1 VLDAAIKASDTA
13 PEPTETPE
21 NAAAPVAET
30 VEVTEAPAA
39 ETAPVDAAVE
49 TEATTV
55 ESVATAAVETEALSV
70 DVTADATPAE
80 EFTVA
85 TDDVAPVEAGPTF
98 EELGLAE
105 KITAA
110 LAEQGI
116 LTPFPIQ
123 AATIPDALAGHDI
136 LGRGQTGSGKTLAF
150 GLPALSRLAAGGRTK
165 AKRPRAI
172 ILTPTRELAIQVAE
186 SLQTFGD
193 AVGIDMKVVC
203 GGTAFNRQIDALRG
217 GVDMLVAT
225 PGRLRDLIRRGECSL
240 DSVEIAILDEAD
252 QMADMGFLPEVQEL
266 FDMLPVG
273 GQRMLFS
280 ATLEKEIDVLVRKYL
295 KDPVT
300 HSVDPSA
307 GSVTTMTHHLL
318 LIGPRDK
325 ATMTAAVAA
334 RPGLTMVFVRT
345 QLAVDRIADE
355 LREAGVKA
363 EGLHGG
369 MSQVDRSKVLDRF
382 KNGRLDALVCTDVAA
397 RGIHVDGVDMVLH
410 VDPPKTHKDYLH
422 RAGRTARAGQSG
434 HVATLV
440 LPHQNRSMFSLIE
453 RAGVE
458 AQRHYVNDNFD
469 PELTKLMGARNFTDL
484 RAVAA
489 DHQASQN
496 DAEAARLEQQIQRL
510 REDAEGLR
518 AEAARLREQ
527 AEREIIEGPSKRRDD
542 RGPRRE
548 RDDRAGGERRGG
560 YGDRGGR
567 TGGYRGNREGGGSG
581 GYRGNREGGDRGG
594 YRGNRE
600 GGGYQGN
607 REGGDRGG
615 YRGNREGG
623 YQGNREGGG
632 YAGSGERRSYGD
644 RDNRGGGF
652 SGGGERRSYG
662 DRDNRGGGYRG
673 GSEGGRSGGSS
684 GGGER
689 RSYGDRDN
697 RGGGGFRSDDRGTRG
712 GFRGDSQSSR
722 EGGFRG
728 DRERR
733 DRW

>member
-1 VLDAAIKASDTA
+1 MSGSDTA
-13 PEPTETPE
+13 LETPE
-21 NAAAPVAET
+21 TPETTDVQAVETAAA
-30 VEVTEAPAA
+30 TEAPATVEAALEAAA
-39 ETAPVDAAVE
+39 ETLESVETAAAVE
-49 TEATTV
+49 A
-55 ESVATAAVETEALSV
+55 APAVETTEAL
-70 DVTADATPAE
+70 AAEATPDAA
-80 EFTVA
+80 FS
-85 TDDVAPVEAGPTF
+85 VEADEVPAYTGPSF
-98 EELGLAE
+98 EELGLPE

-116 LTPFPIQ
+116 ITPFPIQ
-123 AATIPDALAGHDI
+123 AATIPDALAGRDI

-150 GLPALSRLAAGGRTK
+150 GLPTLARLAAGGRTK

-203 GGTAFNRQIDALRG
+203 GGTAFNRQIDALRS

-240 DSVEIAILDEAD
+240 DSVELAILDEAD
-252 QMADMGFLPEVQEL
+252 QMADMGFLPEVEEL

-295 KDPVT
+295 QDPVT

-345 QLAVDRIADE
+345 QLAVDRIAEE
-355 LREAGVKA
+355 LREQGVKA

-369 MSQVDRSKVLDRF
+369 MSQVDRSKVLERF

-458 AQRHYVNDNFD
+458 AQRHHVGDNFD
-469 PELTKLMGARNFTDL
+469 TELAALMGARNFTDL

-510 REDAEGLR
+510 KEDAEGLR
-518 AEAARLREQ
+518 AQAARLREQ
-527 AEREIIEGPSKRRDD
+527 AEREILDPPKRRERDD

-548 RDDRAGGERRGG
+548 RDDRGGGERRSGG
-560 YGDRGGR
+560 YGGSRGGSG
-567 TGGYRGNREGGGSG
+567 GGYRGNREGGSGG
-581 GYRGNREGGDRGG
+581 GYRGNREGGSG
-594 YRGNRE
+594 
-600 GGGYQGN
+600 
-607 REGGDRGG
+607 
-615 YRGNREGG
+615 GG

-632 YAGSGERRSYGD
+632 Y
-644 RDNRGGGF
+644 RGGENRSGGYQGSRDGGGYGGSRGG
-652 SGGGERRSYG
+652 SGGGYQG
-662 DRDNRGGGYRG
+662 NREGGYRGNREGGSGGGYQGNREGGGYRG
-673 GSEGGRSGGSS
+673 GENRSGGYS

-697 RGGGGFRSDDRGTRG
+697 RGGGGFRSDDRGTRS
-712 GFRGDSQSSR
+712 GFRGDDRGSR
-722 EGGFRG
+722 EGGGFRG

>member
-1 VLDAAIKASDTA
+1 MTLDQIVPDAAVTESDTA
-13 PEPTETPE
+13 LESPETPE
-21 NAAAPVAET
+21 TTPADAVVSES
-30 VEVTEAPAA
+30 APAA
-39 ETAPVDAAVE
+39 ETAP
-49 TEATTV
+49 
-55 ESVATAAVETEALSV
+55 
-70 DVTADATPAE
+70 ADAAE
-80 EFTVA
+80 EFTVEV
-85 TDDVAPVEAGPTF
+85 DDVVEPQGPAF
-98 EELGLAE
+98 DELGLPE

-116 LTPFPIQ
+116 VTPFPIQ
-123 AATIPDALAGHDI
+123 AATIPDAIAGRDI

-150 GLPALSRLAAGGRTK
+150 GLPTLARLAAGGRTK

-193 AVGIDMKVVC
+193 AVGIEMKVVC
-203 GGTAFNRQIDALRG
+203 GGTAFSRQIDALRA

-240 DSVEIAILDEAD
+240 EDVELAILDEAD
-252 QMADMGFLPEVQEL
+252 QMADMGFLPEVEEL
-266 FDMLPVG
+266 FDQLPAG

-280 ATLEKEIDVLVRKYL
+280 ATLEEEIDVLVRKYL
-295 KDPVT
+295 SEPVV
-300 HSVDPSA
+300 HSVDPPA

-345 QLAVDRIADE
+345 QLAVDRIAEE
-355 LREAGVKA
+355 LREAGVNA

-369 MSQVDRSKVLDRF
+369 MTQADRSKVLERF

-453 RAGVE
+453 RAGVD
-458 AQRHYVNDNFD
+458 AKRHYVNDNFD
-469 PELTKLMGARNFTDL
+469 AELTELMGARNFTDL
-484 RAVAA
+484 RAVSSE
-489 DHQASQN
+489 HQATRN
-496 DAEAARLEQQIQRL
+496 DDEVKRLERQIERL
-510 REDAEGLR
+510 KEDAEGLR

-527 AEREIIEGPSKRRDD
+527 AEREILEGPSKRRDD
-542 RGPRRE
+542 RGPRR
-548 RDDRAGGERRGG
+548 DREG
-560 YGDRGGR
+560 
-567 TGGYRGNREGGGSG
+567 GGYRGNREGGGRG

-594 YRGNRE
+594 YRGNRD
-600 GGGYQGN
+600 GG
-607 REGGDRGG
+607 R
-615 YRGNREGG
+615 GG

-632 YAGSGERRSYGD
+632 YGDRDNRGGYGDRNRGGYGD
-644 RDNRGGGF
+644 RDNRGFRGDREGGRGGY
-652 SGGGERRSYG
+652 GGGERGGYGERRGSYG

-673 GSEGGRSGGSS
+673 NREGGGF
-684 GGGER
+684 GER
-689 RSYGDRDN
+689 GRGGDDRRGGYGDRD
-697 RGGGGFRSDDRGTRG
+697 RGERRGY
-712 GFRGDSQSSR
+712 
-722 EGGFRG
+722 G

>member
-1 VLDAAIKASDTA
+1 MTLDQIVPNAAISESGTA
-13 PEPTETPE
+13 LETIETPE
-21 NAAAPVAET
+21 TSLPEAVVSETAPAAEATPD
-30 VEVTEAPAA
+30 EAPAA
-39 ETAPVDAAVE
+39 TAEAVV
-49 TEATTV
+49 EA
-55 ESVATAAVETEALSV
+55 
-70 DVTADATPAE
+70 PAE
-80 EFTVA
+80 EFTVEV
-85 TDDVAPVEAGPTF
+85 DEIDPEPAGPGF
-98 EELGLAE
+98 DELGLPE

-116 LTPFPIQ
+116 ITPFPIQ
-123 AATIPDALAGHDI
+123 AATIPDAMAGRDI

-150 GLPALSRLAAGGRTK
+150 GLPTLARLAAGGRTR

-193 AVGIDMKVVC
+193 AVGIEMKVVC
-203 GGTAFNRQIDALRG
+203 GGTAFSRQIDALRA

-240 DSVEIAILDEAD
+240 EDIELAILDEAD
-252 QMADMGFLPEVQEL
+252 QMADMGFLPEVEEL
-266 FDMLPVG
+266 FDQLPKG

-280 ATLEKEIDVLVRKYL
+280 ATLEEEIDVLVRKYL
-295 KDPVT
+295 SDPVT

-355 LREAGVKA
+355 LREQGVNA

-369 MSQVDRSKVLDRF
+369 MTQADRSKVLDRF

-440 LPHQNRSMFSLIE
+440 LPHQNRTMFSLIE
-453 RAGVE
+453 RAGVD
-458 AQRHYVNDNFD
+458 AKRHYVNDNFD
-469 PELTKLMGARNFTDL
+469 AELTELMGARNFTDL
-484 RAVAA
+484 RAVSSE
-489 DHQASQN
+489 HQATRH
-496 DAEAARLEQQIQRL
+496 DDEVKRLERQIERL
-510 REDAEGLR
+510 KEDAEGLR
-518 AEAARLREQ
+518 AEATRLREQ

-542 RGPRRE
+542 RGPRR
-548 RDDRAGGERRGG
+548 DREGG
-560 YGDRGGR
+560 GDR
-567 TGGYRGNREGGGSG
+567 GGYRGNREGGNRG

-600 GGGYQGN
+600 GGGQGGYRGN

-615 YRGNREGG
+615 YQGNREGGSSYGNRSGGYQGNRDGGGYRGNREGGSQGG
-623 YQGNREGGG
+623 YQGNREGG
-632 YAGSGERRSYGD
+632 SSYG
-644 RDNRGGGF
+644 
-652 SGGGERRSYG
+652 
-662 DRDNRGGGYRG
+662 NRGGGYQ
-673 GSEGGRSGGSS
+673 GSRD
-684 GGGER
+684 GGGQGG
-689 RSYGDRDN
+689 Y
-697 RGGGGFRSDDRGTRG
+697 RGN
-712 GFRGDSQSSR
+712 R
-722 EGGFRG
+722 EGGFRGGDDRGRGGYGDRDRGERRGYG

>member
-1 VLDAAIKASDTA
+1 MSESDMA
-13 PEPTETPE
+13 LETPE
-21 NAAAPVAET
+21 TPVTTDAQAVAA
-30 VEVTEAPAA
+30 EAPAA
-39 ETAPVDAAVE
+39 VDSTVEDTVE
-49 TEATTV
+49 TTAAPAAESTEAVAAEAEIPADFTV
-55 ESVATAAVETEALSV
+55 E
-70 DVTADATPAE
+70 ADEVPAY
-80 EFTVA
+80 T
-85 TDDVAPVEAGPTF
+85 GPSF
-98 EELGLAE
+98 DELGLPE

-116 LTPFPIQ
+116 ITPFPIQ
-123 AATIPDALAGHDI
+123 AATIPDAIAGRDI

-150 GLPALSRLAAGGRTK
+150 GLPTLARLAAGGRTK

-203 GGTAFNRQIDALRG
+203 GGTAFNRQIDALRA

-240 DSVEIAILDEAD
+240 EDVELAILDEAD
-252 QMADMGFLPEVQEL
+252 QMADMGFLPEVEEL
-266 FDMLPVG
+266 FDQLPTG

-280 ATLEKEIDVLVRKYL
+280 ATLEEEIDVLVRKYL
-295 KDPVT
+295 SEPVV
-300 HSVDPSA
+300 HSVDPPA
-307 GSVTTMTHHLL
+307 GSVTTMTHHLM

-325 ATMTAAVAA
+325 ATMTAAVAS

-345 QLAVDRIADE
+345 QLAVDRIAEE
-355 LREAGVKA
+355 LREAGVNA

-369 MSQVDRSKVLDRF
+369 MSQQDRSKVLDRF

-469 PELTKLMGARNFTDL
+469 AELTKLMGARNFTDL
-484 RAVAA
+484 RAVSAE
-489 DHQASQN
+489 HQAARS
-496 DAEAARLEQQIQRL
+496 DEEIKRLERQIERL
-510 REDAEGLR
+510 KEDAEGLR
-518 AEAARLREQ
+518 TEAARLREQ
-527 AEREIIEGPSKRRDD
+527 AEREIVEGPSKRRDD

-548 RDDRAGGERRGG
+548 RDDRGGGERRGG
-560 YGDRGGR
+560 
-567 TGGYRGNREGGGSG
+567 GYRGQGGDRG

-600 GGGYQGN
+600 GGDRGGYRGN

-623 YQGNREGGG
+623 YQGNREGGYQGNRDGGRGG
-632 YAGSGERRSYGD
+632 YGDRDNRGGGYGGGERRSYGDRDNRGGGFRSDSRSGGFSGERRSYGD

-652 SGGGERRSYG
+652 
-662 DRDNRGGGYRG
+662 RG
-673 GSEGGRSGGSS
+673 
-684 GGGER
+684 
-689 RSYGDRDN
+689 
-697 RGGGGFRSDDRGTRG
+697 DDRGNRG
-712 GFRGDSQSSR
+712 GFRGDDR
-722 EGGFRG
+722 GERGGFRG

>member
-1 VLDAAIKASDTA
+1 MTLDKTVPDAAISESDTA
-13 PEPTETPE
+13 LETLETPE
-21 NAAAPVAET
+21 TAPETSGAEAA
-30 VEVTEAPAA
+30 VTEAPAA
-39 ETAPVDAAVE
+39 VEATADDTAAAPAEATEAVAAEATPVEEFSVE
-49 TEATTV
+49 TDEV
-55 ESVATAAVETEALSV
+55 
-70 DVTADATPAE
+70 PAY
-80 EFTVA
+80 T
-85 TDDVAPVEAGPTF
+85 GPSF
-98 EELGLAE
+98 DELGLPE

-116 LTPFPIQ
+116 VTPFPIQ
-123 AATIPDALAGHDI
+123 AATIPDAIAGRDI

-150 GLPALSRLAAGGRTK
+150 GLPTLARLAAGGRTR

-172 ILTPTRELAIQVAE
+172 IMTPTRELAIQVAE

-203 GGTAFNRQIDALRG
+203 GGTAFNRQIDALRA

-240 DSVEIAILDEAD
+240 EDVELAILDEAD
-252 QMADMGFLPEVQEL
+252 QMADMGFLPEVEEL
-266 FDMLPVG
+266 FDQLPTG

-280 ATLEKEIDVLVRKYL
+280 ATLEEEIDVLVRKYL
-295 KDPVT
+295 SEPVV
-300 HSVDPSA
+300 HSVDPPA
-307 GSVTTMTHHLL
+307 GSVTTMTHHLM

-325 ATMTAAVAA
+325 ATMTAAVAS

-345 QLAVDRIADE
+345 QLAVDRIAEE
-355 LREAGVKA
+355 LREAGVNA

-369 MSQVDRSKVLDRF
+369 MSQQDRSKVLDRF

-469 PELTKLMGARNFTDL
+469 AELTKLMGARNFTDL
-484 RAVAA
+484 RAVSAE
-489 DHQASQN
+489 HQATRS
-496 DAEAARLEQQIQRL
+496 DEEIKRLERQIERL
-510 REDAEGLR
+510 KEDAEGLR
-518 AEAARLREQ
+518 TEAARLREQ
-527 AEREIIEGPSKRRDD
+527 AEREIVEGPSKRRDD
-542 RGPRRE
+542 RGPRRD
-548 RDDRAGGERRGG
+548 RDDRSGGERRGG
-560 YGDRGGR
+560 
-567 TGGYRGNREGGGSG
+567 GYRGQGGDRG

-600 GGGYQGN
+600 GGDRGGYRGN

-623 YQGNREGGG
+623 YQGGREGGYQGNREGGYRGNREGGG
-632 YAGSGERRSYGD
+632 YQ
-644 RDNRGGGF
+644 
-652 SGGGERRSYG
+652 GGGERRSYG
-662 DRDNRGGGYRG
+662 DRDNRGGGFRG
-673 GSEGGRSGGSS
+673 GDNRSGGF
-684 GGGER
+684 GGER

-697 RGGGGFRSDDRGTRG
+697 RGGGGFRSDDRGNRG
-712 GFRGDSQSSR
+712 GFRGDDR
-722 EGGFRG
+722 GERGGFRG

>member
-1 VLDAAIKASDTA
+1 MTLDQTVPDAAISESDIA
-13 PEPTETPE
+13 PETTETLESSPSE
-21 NAAAPVAET
+21 AA
-30 VEVTEAPAA
+30 VTEAPAA
-39 ETAPVDAAVE
+39 DAA
-49 TEATTV
+49 
-55 ESVATAAVETEALSV
+55 L
-70 DVTADATPAE
+70 AE
-80 EFTVA
+80 EFTVE
-85 TDDVAPVEAGPTF
+85 TDEVQAPEGPTF
-98 EELGLAE
+98 EELGLPE

-116 LTPFPIQ
+116 ITPFPIQ
-123 AATIPDALAGHDI
+123 AATIPDAISGRDI

-150 GLPALSRLAAGGRTK
+150 GLPTLSRLAAGGRTK

-193 AVGIDMKVVC
+193 AVGIEMKVVC
-203 GGTAFNRQIDALRG
+203 GGTAFSRQIDALRA

-240 DSVEIAILDEAD
+240 EDVELAILDEAD
-252 QMADMGFLPEVQEL
+252 QMADMGFLPEVEEL
-266 FDMLPVG
+266 FDQLPTG

-280 ATLEKEIDVLVRKYL
+280 ATLEEEIDVLVRKYL
-295 KDPVT
+295 SDPVV
-300 HSVDPSA
+300 HSVDPPA
-307 GSVTTMTHHLL
+307 GSVTTMSHHLL

-345 QLAVDRIADE
+345 QLAVDRIAEE
-355 LREAGVKA
+355 LREAGVNA

-369 MSQVDRSKVLDRF
+369 MTQADRSKVLERF

-453 RAGVE
+453 RAGVD
-458 AQRHYVNDNFD
+458 ATRHYVNDNFD
-469 PELTKLMGARNFTDL
+469 AELTALMGARNFTDL
-484 RAVAA
+484 RAVSSE
-489 DHQASQN
+489 HQATRN
-496 DAEAARLEQQIQRL
+496 DDEVKRLERQIERL
-510 REDAEGLR
+510 KEDAEGLR

-527 AEREIIEGPSKRRDD
+527 AEREILEGPSKRRDD
-542 RGPRRE
+542 RGPRR
-548 RDDRAGGERRGG
+548 DRE
-560 YGDRGGR
+560 
-567 TGGYRGNREGGGSG
+567 
-581 GYRGNREGGDRGG
+581 DRGG

-600 GGGYQGN
+600 GGG
-607 REGGDRGG
+607 RGG

-623 YQGNREGGG
+623 GRGGYRGDREGGRGG
-632 YAGSGERRSYGD
+632 YGERREGGRGGYGD
-644 RDNRGGGF
+644 RDNRGG
-652 SGGGERRSYG
+652 YG
-662 DRDNRGGGYRG
+662 DRNRGGYGDREGGRGGYQGNRDGGGYGNRGGGYQ
-673 GSEGGRSGGSS
+673 GGRDNGG
-684 GGGER
+684 
-689 RSYGDRDN
+689 Y
-697 RGGGGFRSDDRGTRG
+697 RGN
-712 GFRGDSQSSR
+712 R

-728 DRERR
+728 GDDRGRGGYGDRDRGERRGYGDRDRR

>member
-1 VLDAAIKASDTA
+1 MNESDMALETL
-13 PEPTETPE
+13 ETPE
-21 NAAAPVAET
+21 TTDAQAVEAAA
-30 VEVTEAPAA
+30 VTEAPAVVAAAAETVEAVELETAAVVEAAA
-39 ETAPVDAAVE
+39 ETAPAA
-49 TEATTV
+49 
-55 ESVATAAVETEALSV
+55 
-70 DVTADATPAE
+70 
-80 EFTVA
+80 EFTV
-85 TDDVAPVEAGPTF
+85 EADEVPAYTGPSF
-98 EELGLAE
+98 EELGLPE

-116 LTPFPIQ
+116 ITPFPIQ
-123 AATIPDALAGHDI
+123 AATIPDALAGRDI

-150 GLPALSRLAAGGRTK
+150 GLPTLARLAAGGRTK

-203 GGTAFNRQIDALRG
+203 GGTAFNRQIDALRS

-240 DSVEIAILDEAD
+240 DSVELAILDEAD
-252 QMADMGFLPEVQEL
+252 QMADMGFLPEVEEL

-295 KDPVT
+295 QDPVT

-345 QLAVDRIADE
+345 QLAVDRIAEE
-355 LREAGVKA
+355 LREQGVKA

-369 MSQVDRSKVLDRF
+369 MSQVDRSKVLERF

-458 AQRHYVNDNFD
+458 AQRHHVGDNFD
-469 PELTKLMGARNFTDL
+469 TELAALMGARNFTDL

-510 REDAEGLR
+510 KEDAEGLR
-518 AEAARLREQ
+518 AQAARLREQ
-527 AEREIIEGPSKRRDD
+527 AEREILDPPKRRERDD
-542 RGPRRE
+542 RGPRRD
-548 RDDRAGGERRGG
+548 RDDRGGGERRSGG
-560 YGDRGGR
+560 YQGNRGGGSG
-567 TGGYRGNREGGGSG
+567 GGYRGNREGGSGG
-581 GYRGNREGGDRGG
+581 GYRGNREGGSGGGYQGNRDGGGYRGNREGGSGGGYQGNREGGGYQGNRDGGG

-600 GGGYQGN
+600 GGGY
-607 REGGDRGG
+607 
-615 YRGNREGG
+615 
-623 YQGNREGGG
+623 
-632 YAGSGERRSYGD
+632 
-644 RDNRGGGF
+644 

-662 DRDNRGGGYRG
+662 DRDNRGGGFRG
-673 GSEGGRSGGSS
+673 GDNRSGGYS

-697 RGGGGFRSDDRGTRG
+697 RGGGGFRSDDRGTRS
-712 GFRGDSQSSR
+712 GFRGDDRGSR
-722 EGGFRG
+722 EGGGFRG

>member
-1 VLDAAIKASDTA
+1 MTLDKTVPDAAVSASDAALETTEA
-13 PEPTETPE
+13 PEIAE
-21 NAAAPVAET
+21 APVAEA
-30 VEVTEAPAA
+30 VEVNEAPAAA
-39 ETAPVDAAVE
+39 ETAPVEAVVEAA
-49 TEATTV
+49 EAVTAEAAPA
-55 ESVATAAVETEALSV
+55 ESVIETVADEA
-70 DVTADATPAE
+70 PAE
-80 EFTVA
+80 EFSVETA
-85 TDDVAPVEAGPTF
+85 DVPAYTGPSF
-98 EELGLAE
+98 EELGLPE

-116 LTPFPIQ
+116 ITPFPIQ
-123 AATIPDALAGHDI
+123 AATIPDALAGRDI

-150 GLPALSRLAAGGRTK
+150 GLPTLARLAAGGRTK

-172 ILTPTRELAIQVAE
+172 IMTPTRELAIQVAE

-203 GGTAFNRQIDALRG
+203 GGTAFNRQIDALRS

-240 DSVEIAILDEAD
+240 DSVELAILDEAD
-252 QMADMGFLPEVQEL
+252 QMADMGFLPEVEEL

-295 KDPVT
+295 SDPVT

-307 GSVTTMTHHLL
+307 GSVTTMSHHLL

-469 PELTKLMGARNFTDL
+469 PELTALMGARNFTDL

-510 REDAEGLR
+510 KEDAEGLR
-518 AEAARLREQ
+518 AQATRLREQ
-527 AEREIIEGPSKRRDD
+527 AEREILDPPKRRDRDD

-548 RDDRAGGERRGG
+548 RDDRGGERRGG
-560 YGDRGGR
+560 S
-567 TGGYRGNREGGGSG
+567 SG
-581 GYRGNREGGDRGG
+581 GYRGNREGGSGGG

-600 GGGYQGN
+600 GGSG
-607 REGGDRGG
+607 GG

-623 YQGNREGGG
+623 SGGGYRGNREGGSGGG
-632 YAGSGERRSYGD
+632 YQGSREGGYRGNREGGSGGYQGSREGGY
-644 RDNRGGGF
+644 RGGESRSGGY

-662 DRDNRGGGYRG
+662 DRDNRSGGYRG
-673 GSEGGRSGGSS
+673 GESRSGGYS

-697 RGGGGFRSDDRGTRG
+697 RSSGGGGFRSDDRGSRG
-712 GFRGDSQSSR
+712 GFRGDDR
-722 EGGFRG
+722 GERGGFRG

>member
-1 VLDAAIKASDTA
+1 MTLDQ
-13 PEPTETPE
+13 
-21 NAAAPVAET
+21 T
-30 VEVTEAPAA
+30 VP
-39 ETAPVDAAVE
+39 DAAVSESGTALE
-49 TEATTV
+49 TIETPATSQPEAV
-55 ESVATAAVETEALSV
+55 VSESAPAPEAAPEAAPAES
-70 DVTADATPAE
+70 AE
-80 EFTVA
+80 EFTVEVDEIDA
-85 TDDVAPVEAGPTF
+85 VPAGPSF
-98 EELGLAE
+98 DELGLPE

-110 LAEQGI
+110 LAEQG
-116 LTPFPIQ
+116 LVTPFPIQ
-123 AATIPDALAGHDI
+123 AATIPDAMAGRDI

-150 GLPALSRLAAGGRTK
+150 GLPTLARLAAGGRTK

-193 AVGIDMKVVC
+193 AVGIEMKVVC
-203 GGTAFNRQIDALRG
+203 GGTAFSRQIDALRA

-240 DSVEIAILDEAD
+240 EDVELAILDEAD
-252 QMADMGFLPEVQEL
+252 QMADMGFLPEVEEL
-266 FDMLPVG
+266 FDQLPKG

-280 ATLEKEIDVLVRKYL
+280 ATLEQEIDVLVRKYL
-295 KDPVT
+295 SEPVV
-300 HSVDPSA
+300 HSVDPPA

-345 QLAVDRIADE
+345 QLAVDRIAEE
-355 LREAGVKA
+355 LREQGVNA

-369 MSQVDRSKVLDRF
+369 MTQADRSKVLDRF
-382 KNGRLDALVCTDVAA
+382 KEGRLDALVCTDVAA

-440 LPHQNRSMFSLIE
+440 LPHQNRTMFSLIE
-453 RAGVE
+453 RAGVD
-458 AQRHYVNDNFD
+458 AKRHYVNDNFD
-469 PELTKLMGARNFTDL
+469 AELTELMGARNFTDL
-484 RAVAA
+484 RAVSSE
-489 DHQASQN
+489 HQASRN
-496 DAEAARLEQQIQRL
+496 DDEVKRLERQIERL
-510 REDAEGLR
+510 KEDAEGLR
-518 AEAARLREQ
+518 AEATRLREQ

-542 RGPRRE
+542 RGPRR
-548 RDDRAGGERRGG
+548 DG
-560 YGDRGGR
+560 GDR
-567 TGGYRGNREGGGSG
+567 GGYRGNREGGRGGYRGNREGGDRG

-607 REGGDRGG
+607 RGGYGDRDNRGGGYGDRNRGG
-615 YRGNREGG
+615 YGDRDGGRGG

-632 YAGSGERRSYGD
+632 YQG
-644 RDNRGGGF
+644 
-652 SGGGERRSYG
+652 
-662 DRDNRGGGYRG
+662 NRGGGYQGNRD
-673 GSEGGRSGGSS
+673 
-684 GGGER
+684 GGG
-689 RSYGDRDN
+689 Y
-697 RGGGGFRSDDRGTRG
+697 RGN
-712 GFRGDSQSSR
+712 R
-722 EGGFRG
+722 EGGFRGGDDRGRGGYGDRDRGERRGYG

>member
-1 VLDAAIKASDTA
+1 M
-13 PEPTETPE
+13 
-21 NAAAPVAET
+21 
-30 VEVTEAPAA
+30 TEAPAA
-39 ETAPVDAAVE
+39 DAAL
-49 TEATTV
+49 T
-55 ESVATAAVETEALSV
+55 
-70 DVTADATPAE
+70 E
-80 EFTVA
+80 EFTVE
-85 TDDVAPVEAGPTF
+85 TDEVQAPEGPTF
-98 EELGLAE
+98 EELGLPE

-116 LTPFPIQ
+116 ITPFPIQ
-123 AATIPDALAGHDI
+123 AATIPDAISGRDI

-150 GLPALSRLAAGGRTK
+150 GLPTLSRLAAGGRTK

-193 AVGIDMKVVC
+193 AVGIEMKVVC
-203 GGTAFNRQIDALRG
+203 GGTAFSRQIDALRA

-240 DSVEIAILDEAD
+240 EDVELAILDEAD
-252 QMADMGFLPEVQEL
+252 QMADMGFLPEVEEL
-266 FDMLPVG
+266 FDQLPTG

-280 ATLEKEIDVLVRKYL
+280 ATLEEEIDVLVRKYL
-295 KDPVT
+295 SDPVV
-300 HSVDPSA
+300 HSVDPPA
-307 GSVTTMTHHLL
+307 GSVTTMSHHLL

-345 QLAVDRIADE
+345 QLAVDRIAEE
-355 LREAGVKA
+355 LREAGVNA

-369 MSQVDRSKVLDRF
+369 MTQADRSKVLERF

-453 RAGVE
+453 RAGVD
-458 AQRHYVNDNFD
+458 ATRHYVNDNFD
-469 PELTKLMGARNFTDL
+469 AELTALMGARNFTDL
-484 RAVAA
+484 RAVSSE
-489 DHQASQN
+489 HQATRN
-496 DAEAARLEQQIQRL
+496 DDEVKRLERQIERL
-510 REDAEGLR
+510 KEDAEGLR

-527 AEREIIEGPSKRRDD
+527 AEREILEGPSKRRDD
-542 RGPRRE
+542 RGPRR
-548 RDDRAGGERRGG
+548 DRE
-560 YGDRGGR
+560 
-567 TGGYRGNREGGGSG
+567 
-581 GYRGNREGGDRGG
+581 DRGG

-600 GGGYQGN
+600 GGG
-607 REGGDRGG
+607 RGG
-615 YRGNREGG
+615 YRGNREGGGRGGYRGDREGGRGGYGERREGGRGGYGDRDNRGGYGDRNRGGYGDREGGRGG

-632 YAGSGERRSYGD
+632 YG
-644 RDNRGGGF
+644 
-652 SGGGERRSYG
+652 
-662 DRDNRGGGYRG
+662 NRGGGYQ
-673 GSEGGRSGGSS
+673 GGRDNGG
-684 GGGER
+684 
-689 RSYGDRDN
+689 Y
-697 RGGGGFRSDDRGTRG
+697 RGN
-712 GFRGDSQSSR
+712 R

-728 DRERR
+728 GDDRGRGGYGDRDRGERRGYGDRDRR

>member
-1 VLDAAIKASDTA
+1 MTIDPTVPDAAISAPDTA
-13 PEPTETPE
+13 PETTETPQ
-21 NAAAPVAET
+21 AAPAAE
-30 VEVTEAPAA
+30 VSAPEAAPAA
-39 ETAPVDAAVE
+39 ETPAE
-49 TEATTV
+49 TTAE
-55 ESVATAAVETEALSV
+55 ATAAPAATAPETTEA
-70 DVTADATPAE
+70 PAE
-80 EFTVA
+80 EFTVE
-85 TDDVAPVEAGPTF
+85 TDEVPVYTGPTF
-98 EELGLAE
+98 EDLGLPE

-110 LAEQGI
+110 LAERGI

-123 AATIPDALAGHDI
+123 AATIPDAVAGRDV

-150 GLPALSRLAAGGRTK
+150 GLPALARLAAGGRTR
-165 AKRPRAI
+165 AKHPRAI
-172 ILTPTRELAIQVAE
+172 ILTPTRELAIQVAD

-203 GGTAFNRQIDALRG
+203 GGTAFSRQIDALRA

-240 DSVEIAILDEAD
+240 DEVELAVLDEAD

-266 FDMLPVG
+266 FDQLPEG

-280 ATLEKEIDVLVRKYL
+280 ATLEQEIDVLVKKYL
-295 KDPVT
+295 TDPVT
-300 HSVDPSA
+300 HSVDPPA
-307 GSVTTMTHHLL
+307 GSVTTMTHHLM

-355 LREAGVKA
+355 LRESGVNA

-453 RAGVE
+453 RAGVD
-458 AQRHYVNDNFD
+458 AKRHYVNDNFD
-469 PELTKLMGARNFTDL
+469 PELTELMGARNFTDL
-484 RAVAA
+484 RAVSAE
-489 DHQASQN
+489 HQATRN
-496 DAEAARLEQQIQRL
+496 DDEVKRLERQIERL
-510 REDAEGLR
+510 KEDAAGLR
-518 AEAARLREQ
+518 TEATRLREQ
-527 AEREIIEGPSKRRDD
+527 AEKEIIEGPSKSRD

-548 RDDRAGGERRGG
+548 RDDRRGG
-560 YGDRGGR
+560 YGNRGGGDR
-567 TGGYRGNREGGGSG
+567 GGYRGNREGGDRGGYRGNREGGDRGGYRGNREGGDRG

-600 GGGYQGN
+600 GGGY
-607 REGGDRGG
+607 
-615 YRGNREGG
+615 
-623 YQGNREGGG
+623 
-632 YAGSGERRSYGD
+632 GD
-644 RDNRGGGF
+644 RDNRGGY
-652 SGGGERRSYG
+652 GGSRGGYG
-662 DRDNRGGGYRG
+662 DRDNRGGGYGERGRG
-673 GSEGGRSGGSS
+673 GYSGGN
-684 GGGER
+684 
-689 RSYGDRDN
+689 D
-697 RGGGGFRSDDRGTRG
+697 RG
-712 GFRGDSQSSR
+712 GFRGNR
-722 EGGFRG
+722 EGGGYGNDRGRGGYGNREGGERGGFRG

>member
-1 VLDAAIKASDTA
+1 MTLDKTVPDAAISQSDIA
-13 PEPTETPE
+13 LETPE
-21 NAAAPVAET
+21 TTEAPAVEAAA
-30 VEVTEAPAA
+30 VTEAPA
-39 ETAPVDAAVE
+39 E
-49 TEATTV
+49 TTV
-55 ESVATAAVETEALSV
+55 ETSV
-70 DVTADATPAE
+70 DDTAQAAAADTAPADD
-80 EFTVA
+80 FTVEA
-85 TDDVAPVEAGPTF
+85 DEVPVYTGPSF
-98 EELGLAE
+98 DELGLPE

-116 LTPFPIQ
+116 ITPFPIQ
-123 AATIPDALAGHDI
+123 AATIPDALAGRDI

-150 GLPALSRLAAGGRTK
+150 GLPTLSRLAAGGRTR

-172 ILTPTRELAIQVAE
+172 IMTPTRELAIQVAE

-203 GGTAFNRQIDALRG
+203 GGTAFNRQIDALRS

-240 DSVEIAILDEAD
+240 EDVELAILDEAD
-252 QMADMGFLPEVQEL
+252 QMADMGFLPEVEEL
-266 FDMLPVG
+266 FDQLPKG

-280 ATLEKEIDVLVRKYL
+280 ATLEEEIDVLVRKYL
-295 KDPVT
+295 SEPVV
-300 HSVDPSA
+300 HSVDPPA
-307 GSVTTMTHHLL
+307 GSVTTMTHHLM

-325 ATMTAAVAA
+325 ATMTAAVAS

-345 QLAVDRIADE
+345 QLAVDRIAEE
-355 LREAGVKA
+355 LREAGVNA

-469 PELTKLMGARNFTDL
+469 EELTKLMGARNFTDL
-484 RAVAA
+484 RAVSAE
-489 DHQASQN
+489 HQAARS
-496 DAEAARLEQQIQRL
+496 DEEVKRLERQIERL
-510 REDAEGLR
+510 KEDAEGLR
-518 AEAARLREQ
+518 TEAARLREQ
-527 AEREIIEGPSKRRDD
+527 AEREILDPPKRRDRDD

-548 RDDRAGGERRGG
+548 RDDRGGGERRGG
-560 YGDRGGR
+560 YGERRGGSGG
-567 TGGYRGNREGGGSG
+567 GGYRGNREGGSGG
-581 GYRGNREGGDRGG
+581 GYRGNREGGSGGG

-600 GGGYQGN
+600 GGSGGGYQGN
-607 REGGDRGG
+607 REGGYRGNREGGSGGG

-623 YQGNREGGG
+623 SGGG
-632 YAGSGERRSYGD
+632 Y
-644 RDNRGGGF
+644 
-652 SGGGERRSYG
+652 GGGERRSYG
-662 DRDNRGGGYRG
+662 DRDNRGGGFRG
-673 GSEGGRSGGSS
+673 GDNRSGGY

-712 GFRGDSQSSR
+712 GFRGDDR
-722 EGGFRG
+722 GERGGFRG

>member
-1 VLDAAIKASDTA
+1 MTLDKTVPNAAISESDTA
-13 PEPTETPE
+13 LETPE
-21 NAAAPVAET
+21 TPETAPEITGAEAA
-30 VEVTEAPAA
+30 VTEAPAEAEAAA
-39 ETAPVDAAVE
+39 ET
-49 TEATTV
+49 TEAAPAEATETT
-55 ESVATAAVETEALSV
+55 EAVATE
-70 DVTADATPAE
+70 ATPAE
-80 EFTVA
+80 EFTVEA
-85 TDDVAPVEAGPTF
+85 DEVPVYTGPSF
-98 EELGLAE
+98 EELGLPE

-116 LTPFPIQ
+116 ITPFPIQ
-123 AATIPDALAGHDI
+123 AATIPDALAGRDI

-150 GLPALSRLAAGGRTK
+150 GLPTLARLAAGGRTK

-203 GGTAFNRQIDALRG
+203 GGTAFNRQIDALRS

-240 DSVEIAILDEAD
+240 DSVELAILDEAD
-252 QMADMGFLPEVQEL
+252 QMADMGFLPEVEEL

-295 KDPVT
+295 QDPVT

-345 QLAVDRIADE
+345 QLAVDRIAEE
-355 LREAGVKA
+355 LREQGVKA

-369 MSQVDRSKVLDRF
+369 MSQVDRSKVLERF

-469 PELTKLMGARNFTDL
+469 PELTALMGARNFTDL

-510 REDAEGLR
+510 KEDAEGLR
-518 AEAARLREQ
+518 TQAARLREQ
-527 AEREIIEGPSKRRDD
+527 AEREILDPPKRRDRDD

-548 RDDRAGGERRGG
+548 RDDRSGGERRG
-560 YGDRGGR
+560 
-567 TGGYRGNREGGGSG
+567 TGGYRGQ
-581 GYRGNREGGDRGG
+581 GGDRGG

-600 GGGYQGN
+600 GGSGGGYRGNREGGSGGGYQGN
-607 REGGDRGG
+607 REGG
-615 YRGNREGG
+615 YRGNREGGSGGG

-632 YAGSGERRSYGD
+632 YQGN
-644 RDNRGGGF
+644 RDGGGYRGNREGGGY

-662 DRDNRGGGYRG
+662 DRDNRGGGFRG
-673 GSEGGRSGGSS
+673 GDNRSGGYS

-697 RGGGGFRSDDRGTRG
+697 RGGGGFRSDDRGTRS
-712 GFRGDSQSSR
+712 GFRGDDRGSR
-722 EGGFRG
+722 EGGGFRG

>member
-1 VLDAAIKASDTA
+1 MSEA
-13 PEPTETPE
+13 PATEATPAETP
-21 NAAAPVAET
+21 A
-30 VEVTEAPAA
+30 EAPAA
-39 ETAPVDAAVE
+39 EAA
-49 TEATTV
+49 TEP
-55 ESVATAAVETEALSV
+55 LN
-70 DVTADATPAE
+70 E
-80 EFTVA
+80 EFTVE
-85 TDDVAPVEAGPTF
+85 TDEVAVPEGPSF
-98 EELGLAE
+98 DELGLPE

-116 LTPFPIQ
+116 ITPFPIQ
-123 AATIPDALAGHDI
+123 AATIPDAMAGRDI

-150 GLPALSRLAAGGRTK
+150 GLPTLSRLAAGGRTK

-193 AVGIDMKVVC
+193 AVGIEMKVVC
-203 GGTAFNRQIDALRG
+203 GGTAFSRQIDALRA

-240 DSVEIAILDEAD
+240 EDVELAILDEAD
-252 QMADMGFLPEVQEL
+252 QMADMGFLPEVEEL
-266 FDMLPVG
+266 FDQLPQG

-280 ATLEKEIDVLVRKYL
+280 ATLEEEIDVLVRKYL
-295 KDPVT
+295 SEPVV
-300 HSVDPSA
+300 HSVDPPA
-307 GSVTTMTHHLL
+307 GSVTTMSHHLL

-345 QLAVDRIADE
+345 QLAVDRIAEE
-355 LREAGVKA
+355 LREQGVNA

-369 MSQVDRSKVLDRF
+369 MTQADRSKVLDRF

-440 LPHQNRSMFSLIE
+440 LPHQNRTMFSLIE

-458 AQRHYVNDNFD
+458 ATRHYVNDNFD
-469 PELTKLMGARNFTDL
+469 AELTTLMGARNFTDL
-484 RAVAA
+484 RAVSSE
-489 DHQASQN
+489 HQATRN
-496 DAEAARLEQQIQRL
+496 DDEVKRLERQIQRL
-510 REDAEGLR
+510 KEDAEGLR
-518 AEAARLREQ
+518 AEATRLREQ
-527 AEREIIEGPSKRRDD
+527 AEREILEGPSKRRDD
-542 RGPRRE
+542 RGPRRD
-548 RDDRAGGERRGG
+548 RDDRGGRGG
-560 YGDRGGR
+560 YGGDRGNRG
-567 TGGYRGNREGGGSG
+567 GGYRGNREGGDRG

-607 REGGDRGG
+607 R
-615 YRGNREGG
+615 
-623 YQGNREGGG
+623 GGG
-632 YAGSGERRSYGD
+632 G
-644 RDNRGGGF
+644 
-652 SGGGERRSYG
+652 YG
-662 DRDNRGGGYRG
+662 DRDNRGGGYGDRNRG
-673 GSEGGRSGGSS
+673 GYGDREGGRSGGYQGNRD
-684 GGGER
+684 GGG
-689 RSYGDRDN
+689 YGN
-697 RGGGGFRSDDRGTRG
+697 RGGGYQGNRDNGGYRGN
-712 GFRGDSQSSR
+712 R
-722 EGGFRG
+722 EGGFRGGDDRGRGGYGDRDRGERRGYG

>member
-1 VLDAAIKASDTA
+1 MT
-13 PEPTETPE
+13 
-21 NAAAPVAET
+21 ET
-30 VEVTEAPAA
+30 VEAAPAA
-39 ETAPVDAAVE
+39 EATPAADFAVE
-49 TEATTV
+49 TDEV
-55 ESVATAAVETEALSV
+55 
-70 DVTADATPAE
+70 PAY
-80 EFTVA
+80 T
-85 TDDVAPVEAGPTF
+85 GPTF
-98 EELGLAE
+98 EELGLPE

-116 LTPFPIQ
+116 ITPFPIQ
-123 AATIPDALAGHDI
+123 AATIPDALAGRDI

-150 GLPALSRLAAGGRTK
+150 GLPTLARLAAGGRTK

-203 GGTAFNRQIDALRG
+203 GGTAFNRQIDALRS

-240 DSVEIAILDEAD
+240 DSVELAILDEAD
-252 QMADMGFLPEVQEL
+252 QMADMGFLPEVEEL

-295 KDPVT
+295 QDPVT

-355 LREAGVKA
+355 LRESGVKA

-458 AQRHYVNDNFD
+458 AQRHHVGDNFD
-469 PELTKLMGARNFTDL
+469 TELAALMGARNFTDL

-496 DAEAARLEQQIQRL
+496 DAEAGRLEQQIQRL
-510 REDAEGLR
+510 KEDAEGLR
-518 AEAARLREQ
+518 AQATRLREQ
-527 AEREIIEGPSKRRDD
+527 AEREILDPPKRRDRDD

-548 RDDRAGGERRGG
+548 RDDRGGGERRSGG
-560 YGDRGGR
+560 YQGNRGGSGGGYR
-567 TGGYRGNREGGGSG
+567 GNREGGSGGGGYRGNREGGSGGGGYRGNREGGTGGGGGYRGNREGGGG
-581 GYRGNREGGDRGG
+581 
-594 YRGNRE
+594 
-600 GGGYQGN
+600 
-607 REGGDRGG
+607 
-615 YRGNREGG
+615 
-623 YQGNREGGG
+623 
-632 YAGSGERRSYGD
+632 YGD
-644 RDNRGGGF
+644 RDNRGGGY

-673 GSEGGRSGGSS
+673 GDNRSGGYS
-684 GGGER
+684 GGNGGER

-697 RGGGGFRSDDRGTRG
+697 RGGGGFRSDDRGSRG
-712 GFRGDSQSSR
+712 GFRGDDR
-722 EGGFRG
+722 GGFRG

>member
-1 VLDAAIKASDTA
+1 MTLDQTVPDAAVNESDTA
-13 PEPTETPE
+13 LEVTETPE
-21 NAAAPVAET
+21 TTQSDAVVSES
-30 VEVTEAPAA
+30 APAA
-39 ETAPVDAAVE
+39 E
-49 TEATTV
+49 
-55 ESVATAAVETEALSV
+55 
-70 DVTADATPAE
+70 ATPAE
-80 EFTVA
+80 PDEEFTVEVDA
-85 TDDVAPVEAGPTF
+85 VDPEPAGPAF
-98 EELGLAE
+98 DELGLPE

-116 LTPFPIQ
+116 VTPFPIQ
-123 AATIPDALAGHDI
+123 AATIPDAMAGRDI

-150 GLPALSRLAAGGRTK
+150 GLPTLARLAAGGRTK

-193 AVGIDMKVVC
+193 AVGIEMKVVC
-203 GGTAFNRQIDALRG
+203 GGTAFSRQIDALRS

-240 DSVEIAILDEAD
+240 EDVELAILDEAD
-252 QMADMGFLPEVQEL
+252 QMADMGFLPEVEEL
-266 FDMLPVG
+266 FDQLPKG

-280 ATLEKEIDVLVRKYL
+280 ATLEQEIDVLVRKYL
-295 KDPVT
+295 SEPVV
-300 HSVDPSA
+300 HSVDPPA
-307 GSVTTMTHHLL
+307 GSVTTMSHHLL

-345 QLAVDRIADE
+345 QLAVDRIAEE
-355 LREAGVKA
+355 LRDQGVNA

-369 MSQVDRSKVLDRF
+369 MTQADRSKVLERF
-382 KNGRLDALVCTDVAA
+382 KEGRLDALVCTDVAA

-440 LPHQNRSMFSLIE
+440 LPHQNRTMFSLIE

-458 AQRHYVNDNFD
+458 ATRHYVNDNFD
-469 PELTKLMGARNFTDL
+469 AELTALMGARNFTDL
-484 RAVAA
+484 RAVSS
-489 DHQASQN
+489 DHQASRN
-496 DAEAARLEQQIQRL
+496 DDEVKRLERQIQRL
-510 REDAEGLR
+510 KEDAEGLR
-518 AEAARLREQ
+518 AEATRLREQ
-527 AEREIIEGPSKRRDD
+527 AEREILEGPAKRRDD
-542 RGPRRE
+542 RGPRR
-548 RDDRAGGERRGG
+548 DREG
-560 YGDRGGR
+560 GDR
-567 TGGYRGNREGGGSG
+567 GGYRGNREGGNRGGYRGNREGGDRG

-607 REGGDRGG
+607 REGG
-615 YRGNREGG
+615 
-623 YQGNREGGG
+623 
-632 YAGSGERRSYGD
+632 SYGD
-644 RDNRGGGF
+644 RSRGG
-652 SGGGERRSYG
+652 YG

-673 GSEGGRSGGSS
+673 
-684 GGGER
+684 
-689 RSYGDRDN
+689 N
-697 RGGGGFRSDDRGTRG
+697 
-712 GFRGDSQSSR
+712 R
-722 EGGFRG
+722 EGGFRGGDDRGRGGYGDRDRGERRGYG

>member
-1 VLDAAIKASDTA
+1 MTLDPTVSDAAISTPDNS
-13 PEPTETPE
+13 TETPE
-21 NAAAPVAET
+21 APEIAVAEATQTEAVEVVETVTTEAAPATETAAAAPAEAAAPVATPEAEAAPFT
-30 VEVTEAPAA
+30 VETDEVNPEA
-39 ETAPVDAAVE
+39 E
-49 TEATTV
+49 
-55 ESVATAAVETEALSV
+55 
-70 DVTADATPAE
+70 
-80 EFTVA
+80 
-85 TDDVAPVEAGPTF
+85 GPRF
-98 EELGLAE
+98 EELGLPE

-116 LTPFPIQ
+116 ITPFPIQ
-123 AATIPDALAGHDI
+123 AATIPDALAGRDI

-150 GLPALSRLAAGGRTK
+150 GLPTLARLAASGRTRPK
-165 AKRPRAI
+165 HPRAI
-172 ILTPTRELAIQVAE
+172 ILTPTRELAIQVAD
-186 SLQTFGD
+186 SLQTYGD

-203 GGTAFNRQIDALRG
+203 GGTAFSRQIDALRG

-240 DSVEIAILDEAD
+240 DSVELAVLDEAD

-266 FDMLPVG
+266 FDMLPAG

-280 ATLEKEIDVLVRKYL
+280 ATLEREIDVLVKKYL
-295 KDPVT
+295 IDPVT

-325 ATMTAAVAA
+325 ATMTAAVAG

-355 LREAGVKA
+355 LREEGVNA

-422 RAGRTARAGQSG
+422 RAGRTARAGESG

-458 AQRHYVNDNFD
+458 ANRHFVNDNFD
-469 PELTKLMGARNFTDL
+469 PELAVLLGARNFTDM
-484 RAVAA
+484 RAARA
-489 DHQASQN
+489 DHQALRNEEEIVRMERQIERMRE
-496 DAEAARLEQQIQRL
+496 DVEGLKAEAVRL
-510 REDAEGLR
+510 RA
-518 AEAARLREQ
+518 Q
-527 AEREIIEGPSKRRDD
+527 AEDELVNPPKRQD
-542 RGPRRE
+542 RGPRRD
-548 RDDRAGGERRGG
+548 RDDRNGGGGYRGG
-560 YGDRGGR
+560 NGGGR
-567 TGGYRGNREGGGSG
+567 SGGYRGNREGGGDRG

-600 GGGYQGN
+600 GGG
-607 REGGDRGG
+607 DRGG

-623 YQGNREGGG
+623 SGGGYRGGDQGGYRGNREGGG
-632 YAGSGERRSYGD
+632 S
-644 RDNRGGGF
+644 
-652 SGGGERRSYG
+652 SGGYRG
-662 DRDNRGGGYRG
+662 NREGGSAGGGYRG
-673 GSEGGRSGGSS
+673 NREGGGASGGYRGNRE
-684 GGGER
+684 GGG
-689 RSYGDRDN
+689 D
-697 RGGGGFRSDDRGTRG
+697 RGGYRG
-712 GFRGDSQSSR
+712 SR
-722 EGGFRG
+722 EGGSG
-728 DRERR
+728 GG
-733 DRW
+733 

>member
-1 VLDAAIKASDTA
+1 MTLDKTVPDTAISQSDTA
-13 PEPTETPE
+13 LETPE
-21 NAAAPVAET
+21 TPEITDAPAVETVAATDAPAVESTVENTVEDVVETVTVTET
-30 VEVTEAPAA
+30 VEAAPAA
-39 ETAPVDAAVE
+39 EATPAADFAVE
-49 TEATTV
+49 TDEV
-55 ESVATAAVETEALSV
+55 
-70 DVTADATPAE
+70 PAY
-80 EFTVA
+80 T
-85 TDDVAPVEAGPTF
+85 GPTF
-98 EELGLAE
+98 EELGLPE

-116 LTPFPIQ
+116 ITPFPIQ
-123 AATIPDALAGHDI
+123 AATIPDALAGRDI

-150 GLPALSRLAAGGRTK
+150 GLPTLARLAAGGRTK

-203 GGTAFNRQIDALRG
+203 GGTAFNRQIDALRS

-240 DSVEIAILDEAD
+240 DSVELAILDEAD
-252 QMADMGFLPEVQEL
+252 QMADMGFLPEVEEL

-295 KDPVT
+295 SDPVT

-355 LREAGVKA
+355 LRESGVKA

-458 AQRHYVNDNFD
+458 AQRHHVGDNFD
-469 PELTKLMGARNFTDL
+469 TELAALMGARNFTDL

-496 DAEAARLEQQIQRL
+496 DAEAGRLEQQIQRL
-510 REDAEGLR
+510 KEDAEGLR
-518 AEAARLREQ
+518 AQATRLREQ
-527 AEREIIEGPSKRRDD
+527 AEREILDPPKRRDRDD

-548 RDDRAGGERRGG
+548 RDDRGGGERRSGG
-560 YGDRGGR
+560 YQGNRGGSGGGYR
-567 TGGYRGNREGGGSG
+567 GNREGGSGGGYRGNREGGSGGGYRGNREGGTGGGGGYRGNREGGGG
-581 GYRGNREGGDRGG
+581 
-594 YRGNRE
+594 
-600 GGGYQGN
+600 
-607 REGGDRGG
+607 
-615 YRGNREGG
+615 
-623 YQGNREGGG
+623 
-632 YAGSGERRSYGD
+632 YGD
-644 RDNRGGGF
+644 RDNRGGGY

-673 GSEGGRSGGSS
+673 GDNRSGGYS
-684 GGGER
+684 GGNGGER

-697 RGGGGFRSDDRGTRG
+697 RGGGGFRSDDRGSRG
-712 GFRGDSQSSR
+712 GFRGDDR
-722 EGGFRG
+722 GGFRG

>member
-1 VLDAAIKASDTA
+1 MSESAPA
-13 PEPTETPE
+13 PE
-21 NAAAPVAET
+21 AAPEA
-30 VEVTEAPAA
+30 APA
-39 ETAPVDAAVE
+39 
-49 TEATTV
+49 
-55 ESVATAAVETEALSV
+55 ES
-70 DVTADATPAE
+70 AE
-80 EFTVA
+80 EFTVEVDEIDA
-85 TDDVAPVEAGPTF
+85 VPAGPSF
-98 EELGLAE
+98 DELGLPE

-110 LAEQGI
+110 LAEQG
-116 LTPFPIQ
+116 LVTPFPIQ
-123 AATIPDALAGHDI
+123 AATIPDAMAGRDI

-150 GLPALSRLAAGGRTK
+150 GLPTLARLAAGGRTK

-193 AVGIDMKVVC
+193 AVGIEMKVVC
-203 GGTAFNRQIDALRG
+203 GGTAFSRQIDALRA

-240 DSVEIAILDEAD
+240 EDVELAILDEAD
-252 QMADMGFLPEVQEL
+252 QMADMGFLPEVEEL
-266 FDMLPVG
+266 FDQLPKG

-280 ATLEKEIDVLVRKYL
+280 ATLEQEIDVLVRKYL
-295 KDPVT
+295 SEPVV
-300 HSVDPSA
+300 HSVDPPA

-345 QLAVDRIADE
+345 QLAVDRIAEE
-355 LREAGVKA
+355 LREQGVNA

-369 MSQVDRSKVLDRF
+369 MTQADRSKVLDRF
-382 KNGRLDALVCTDVAA
+382 KEGRLDALVCTDVAA

-440 LPHQNRSMFSLIE
+440 LPHQNRTMFSLIE
-453 RAGVE
+453 RAGVD
-458 AQRHYVNDNFD
+458 AKRHYVNDNFD
-469 PELTKLMGARNFTDL
+469 AELTELMGARNFTDL
-484 RAVAA
+484 RAVSSE
-489 DHQASQN
+489 HQASRN
-496 DAEAARLEQQIQRL
+496 DDEVKRLERQIERL
-510 REDAEGLR
+510 KEDAEGLR
-518 AEAARLREQ
+518 AEATRLREQ

-542 RGPRRE
+542 RGPRRD
-548 RDDRAGGERRGG
+548 RDG
-560 YGDRGGR
+560 GDR
-567 TGGYRGNREGGGSG
+567 GGYRGNREGGRGGYRGNREGGDRG

-607 REGGDRGG
+607 RGGGYGDRDNRGGGYGDRNRGG
-615 YRGNREGG
+615 YGDRDGGRGG

-632 YAGSGERRSYGD
+632 YQG
-644 RDNRGGGF
+644 
-652 SGGGERRSYG
+652 
-662 DRDNRGGGYRG
+662 NRGGGYQGNRD
-673 GSEGGRSGGSS
+673 
-684 GGGER
+684 GGG
-689 RSYGDRDN
+689 Y
-697 RGGGGFRSDDRGTRG
+697 RGN
-712 GFRGDSQSSR
+712 R
-722 EGGFRG
+722 EGGFRGGDDRGRGGYGDRDRGERRGYG

>member
-1 VLDAAIKASDTA
+1 MTLDQTVPDAAVSESDTA
-13 PEPTETPE
+13 LETPE
-21 NAAAPVAET
+21 TPET
-30 VEVTEAPAA
+30 TEAPAVEAAAADVTSA
-39 ETAPVDAAVE
+39 EAPAADDSTDETVAENTEAVAAEADAA
-49 TEATTV
+49 
-55 ESVATAAVETEALSV
+55 
-70 DVTADATPAE
+70 D
-80 EFTVA
+80 EFTVE
-85 TDDVAPVEAGPTF
+85 TDEVPAYTGPSF
-98 EELGLAE
+98 DELGLPE

-116 LTPFPIQ
+116 ITPFPIQ
-123 AATIPDALAGHDI
+123 AATIPDAVAGRDI

-150 GLPALSRLAAGGRTK
+150 GLPTLARLAAGGRTK

-203 GGTAFNRQIDALRG
+203 GGTAFNRQIDALRA

-240 DSVEIAILDEAD
+240 EDVELAILDEAD
-252 QMADMGFLPEVQEL
+252 QMADMGFLPEVEEL
-266 FDMLPVG
+266 FDQLPAG

-280 ATLEKEIDVLVRKYL
+280 ATLEEEIDVLVRKYL
-295 KDPVT
+295 SEPVV
-300 HSVDPSA
+300 HSVDPPA
-307 GSVTTMTHHLL
+307 GSVTTMTHHLM

-325 ATMTAAVAA
+325 ATMTAAVAS

-345 QLAVDRIADE
+345 QLAVDRIAEE
-355 LREAGVKA
+355 LREAGVNA

-369 MSQVDRSKVLDRF
+369 MSQQDRSKVLDRF

-458 AQRHYVNDNFD
+458 ATRHYVNDNFD
-469 PELTKLMGARNFTDL
+469 AELTKLMGARNFTDL
-484 RAVAA
+484 RAVSAE
-489 DHQASQN
+489 HQANRS
-496 DAEAARLEQQIQRL
+496 DEEVKRLERQIERMK
-510 REDAEGLR
+510 EDAEGLR

-527 AEREIIEGPSKRRDD
+527 AEREIVEGPSKRRDD
-542 RGPRRE
+542 RGPRRD
-548 RDDRAGGERRGG
+548 RDDRGGERRGG
-560 YGDRGGR
+560 YGERRGG
-567 TGGYRGNREGGGSG
+567 G

-600 GGGYQGN
+600 GGDRGGYRGN

-623 YQGNREGGG
+623 YQGNRDGGRG
-632 YAGSGERRSYGD
+632 YGD
-644 RDNRGGGF
+644 RDNRGGGY
-652 SGGGERRSYG
+652 GGGERRSYG
-662 DRDNRGGGYRG
+662 DRDNRGGGFRG
-673 GSEGGRSGGSS
+673 GERSGGY
-684 GGGER
+684 GER

-697 RGGGGFRSDDRGTRG
+697 RGGGFRSDDRGNRG
-712 GFRGDSQSSR
+712 GFRGDDR
-722 EGGFRG
+722 GERGGFRG

>member
-1 VLDAAIKASDTA
+1 MTLDKTVPDAAISESDTA
-13 PEPTETPE
+13 LETLETPE
-21 NAAAPVAET
+21 TAPETSGAEAA
-30 VEVTEAPAA
+30 VTEAPAA
-39 ETAPVDAAVE
+39 VEATADDTAAAPAEATEAVAAEATPVEEFSVE
-49 TEATTV
+49 TDEV
-55 ESVATAAVETEALSV
+55 
-70 DVTADATPAE
+70 PAY
-80 EFTVA
+80 T
-85 TDDVAPVEAGPTF
+85 GPSF
-98 EELGLAE
+98 DELGLPE

-116 LTPFPIQ
+116 VTPFPIQ
-123 AATIPDALAGHDI
+123 AATIPDALAGRDI

-150 GLPALSRLAAGGRTK
+150 GLPTLARLAAGGRTR

-172 ILTPTRELAIQVAE
+172 IMTPTRELAIQVAE

-203 GGTAFNRQIDALRG
+203 GGTAFNRQIDALRA

-240 DSVEIAILDEAD
+240 EDVELAILDEAD
-252 QMADMGFLPEVQEL
+252 QMADMGFLPEVEEL
-266 FDMLPVG
+266 FDQLPTG

-280 ATLEKEIDVLVRKYL
+280 ATLEEEIDVLVRKYL
-295 KDPVT
+295 SEPVV
-300 HSVDPSA
+300 HSVDPPA
-307 GSVTTMTHHLL
+307 GSVTTMTHHLM

-325 ATMTAAVAA
+325 ATMTAAVAS

-345 QLAVDRIADE
+345 QLAVDRIAEE
-355 LREAGVKA
+355 LREAGVNA

-369 MSQVDRSKVLDRF
+369 MSQQDRSKVLDRF

-469 PELTKLMGARNFTDL
+469 AELTKLMGARNFTDL
-484 RAVAA
+484 RAVSAE
-489 DHQASQN
+489 HQATRS
-496 DAEAARLEQQIQRL
+496 DEEIKRLERQIERL
-510 REDAEGLR
+510 KEDAEGLR
-518 AEAARLREQ
+518 TEAARLREQ
-527 AEREIIEGPSKRRDD
+527 AEREIVEGPSKRRDD
-542 RGPRRE
+542 RGPRRD
-548 RDDRAGGERRGG
+548 RDDRSGGERRGG
-560 YGDRGGR
+560 
-567 TGGYRGNREGGGSG
+567 GYRGQGGDRG

-600 GGGYQGN
+600 GGDRGGYRGN

-623 YQGNREGGG
+623 YQGGREGGYQGNREGGYRGNREGGG
-632 YAGSGERRSYGD
+632 YQ
-644 RDNRGGGF
+644 
-652 SGGGERRSYG
+652 GGGERRSYG
-662 DRDNRGGGYRG
+662 DRDNRGGGFRG
-673 GSEGGRSGGSS
+673 GDNRSGGF
-684 GGGER
+684 GGER

-697 RGGGGFRSDDRGTRG
+697 RGGGGFRSDDRGNRG
-712 GFRGDSQSSR
+712 GFRGDDR
-722 EGGFRG
+722 GERGGFRG

>member
-1 VLDAAIKASDTA
+1 MSEA
-13 PEPTETPE
+13 PATEATP
-21 NAAAPVAET
+21 A
-30 VEVTEAPAA
+30 EAPAA
-39 ETAPVDAAVE
+39 D
-49 TEATTV
+49 
-55 ESVATAAVETEALSV
+55 
-70 DVTADATPAE
+70 ADAEPLNE
-80 EFTVA
+80 EFTVQ
-85 TDDVAPVEAGPTF
+85 TDEVAVPEGPGF
-98 EELGLAE
+98 DELGLPE

-116 LTPFPIQ
+116 ITPFPIQ
-123 AATIPDALAGHDI
+123 AATIPDAMAGRDI

-150 GLPALSRLAAGGRTK
+150 GLPTLSRLAAGGRTK

-193 AVGIDMKVVC
+193 AVGIEMKVVC
-203 GGTAFNRQIDALRG
+203 GGTAFSRQIDALRA

-240 DSVEIAILDEAD
+240 EDVELAILDEAD
-252 QMADMGFLPEVQEL
+252 QMADMGFLPEVEEL
-266 FDMLPVG
+266 FDQLPQG

-280 ATLEKEIDVLVRKYL
+280 ATLEEEIDVLVRKYL
-295 KDPVT
+295 SEPVV
-300 HSVDPSA
+300 HSVDPPA
-307 GSVTTMTHHLL
+307 GSVTTMSHHLL

-345 QLAVDRIADE
+345 QLAVDRIAEE
-355 LREAGVKA
+355 LREQGVNA

-369 MSQVDRSKVLDRF
+369 MTQADRSKVLDRF

-440 LPHQNRSMFSLIE
+440 LPHQNRTMFSLIE

-458 AQRHYVNDNFD
+458 ATRHYVNDNFD
-469 PELTKLMGARNFTDL
+469 AELTALMGARNFTDL
-484 RAVAA
+484 RAVSSE
-489 DHQASQN
+489 HQASRN
-496 DAEAARLEQQIQRL
+496 DDEVKRLERQIQRL
-510 REDAEGLR
+510 KEDAEGLR
-518 AEAARLREQ
+518 AEATRLREQ
-527 AEREIIEGPSKRRDD
+527 AEREILEGPSKRRDD
-542 RGPRRE
+542 RGPRRD
-548 RDDRAGGERRGG
+548 RDDRGGRGG
-560 YGDRGGR
+560 YGGDRGNRG
-567 TGGYRGNREGGGSG
+567 GGYRGNREGGDRG

-607 REGGDRGG
+607 RGGGSYGDRDNRGGYGDRNRGGYGDREGGRSGGYQGNRDGGGYGNRGGGYQGNRDGGG

-623 YQGNREGGG
+623 FRGGDDRG
-632 YAGSGERRSYGD
+632 RGGYGD
-644 RDNRGGGF
+644 RDR
-652 SGGGERRSYG
+652 GERR
-662 DRDNRGGGYRG
+662 GY
-673 GSEGGRSGGSS
+673 
-684 GGGER
+684 
-689 RSYGDRDN
+689 
-697 RGGGGFRSDDRGTRG
+697 
-712 GFRGDSQSSR
+712 
-722 EGGFRG
+722 G

>member
-1 VLDAAIKASDTA
+1 MALETL
-13 PEPTETPE
+13 ETPE
-21 NAAAPVAET
+21 TTDAQAVETAVA
-30 VEVTEAPAA
+30 TEAPA
-39 ETAPVDAAVE
+39 PVEAAVE
-49 TEATTV
+49 TVEAV
-55 ESVATAAVETEALSV
+55 EAADVETAAAVETTEAV
-70 DVTADATPAE
+70 ATPDA
-80 EFTVA
+80 EFTVEA
-85 TDDVAPVEAGPTF
+85 DEVPVYTGPSF
-98 EELGLAE
+98 EELGLPE

-116 LTPFPIQ
+116 ITPFPIQ
-123 AATIPDALAGHDI
+123 AATIPDALAGRDI

-150 GLPALSRLAAGGRTK
+150 GLPTLARLAAGGRTK

-203 GGTAFNRQIDALRG
+203 GGTAFNRQIDALRS

-240 DSVEIAILDEAD
+240 DSVELAILDEAD
-252 QMADMGFLPEVQEL
+252 QMADMGFLPEVEEL

-295 KDPVT
+295 QDPVT

-345 QLAVDRIADE
+345 QLAVDRIAEE
-355 LREAGVKA
+355 LREQGVKA

-458 AQRHYVNDNFD
+458 AQRHHVGDNFD
-469 PELTKLMGARNFTDL
+469 TELAALMGARNFTDL

-510 REDAEGLR
+510 KEDAEGLR
-518 AEAARLREQ
+518 AQAARLREQ
-527 AEREIIEGPSKRRDD
+527 AEREILDPPKRRERDD

-548 RDDRAGGERRGG
+548 RDDRGGGERRSGG
-560 YGDRGGR
+560 YQGNRGGSGG
-567 TGGYRGNREGGGSG
+567 GGYRGNREGGSGG
-581 GYRGNREGGDRGG
+581 GYRGNREGGSGGGYQGNRDGGG

-600 GGGYQGN
+600 GGSGGGYQGN
-607 REGGDRGG
+607 REGGYRGNREGGSGGG
-615 YRGNREGG
+615 YQGNREGG
-623 YQGNREGGG
+623 YQGNRSSGG
-632 YAGSGERRSYGD
+632 YQGN
-644 RDNRGGGF
+644 RD
-652 SGGGERRSYG
+652 
-662 DRDNRGGGYRG
+662 GGGYRG
-673 GSEGGRSGGSS
+673 GDNRSGGYS

-697 RGGGGFRSDDRGTRG
+697 RGGGGFRSDDRGTRS
-712 GFRGDSQSSR
+712 GFRGDDRGSR
-722 EGGFRG
+722 EGGGFRG

>member
-1 VLDAAIKASDTA
+1 MTLDKTVPDAAISQSDTA
-13 PEPTETPE
+13 LETPE
-21 NAAAPVAET
+21 TTDVQAAEAAA
-30 VEVTEAPAA
+30 VTEAPA
-39 ETAPVDAAVE
+39 EAAAANPVE
-49 TEATTV
+49 TGVDTAEA
-55 ESVATAAVETEALSV
+55 AAAEA
-70 DVTADATPAE
+70 APAE
-80 EFTVA
+80 EFIVE
-85 TDDVAPVEAGPTF
+85 TDEVPAYTGPSF
-98 EELGLAE
+98 DELGLSE

-116 LTPFPIQ
+116 VTPFPIQ
-123 AATIPDALAGHDI
+123 AATIPDALAGRDI

-150 GLPALSRLAAGGRTK
+150 GLPTLSRLAAGGRTR

-172 ILTPTRELAIQVAE
+172 IMTPTRELAIQVAE

-203 GGTAFNRQIDALRG
+203 GGTAFNRQIDALRS

-240 DSVEIAILDEAD
+240 EDVELAILDEAD
-252 QMADMGFLPEVQEL
+252 QMADMGFLPEVEEL
-266 FDMLPVG
+266 FDQLPKG

-280 ATLEKEIDVLVRKYL
+280 ATLEEEIDVLVRKYL
-295 KDPVT
+295 NDPVT

-307 GSVTTMTHHLL
+307 GSVTTMTHHLM

-325 ATMTAAVAA
+325 ATMTAAVAS

-510 REDAEGLR
+510 KEDAEGLR
-518 AEAARLREQ
+518 AQAARLREQ
-527 AEREIIEGPSKRRDD
+527 AEREILDPPKRRDRDD

-548 RDDRAGGERRGG
+548 RDDRGGGER
-560 YGDRGGR
+560 
-567 TGGYRGNREGGGSG
+567 
-581 GYRGNREGGDRGG
+581 RGG

-600 GGGYQGN
+600 GGSG
-607 REGGDRGG
+607 GG

-623 YQGNREGGG
+623 SGGGYRGNREGGSGGG
-632 YAGSGERRSYGD
+632 YRGNREGGSGGYQGN
-644 RDNRGGGF
+644 RDGGGYRGNREGGSGGYQGNRDGGGYRGNREGGSGGY

-662 DRDNRGGGYRG
+662 DRDNRGGGFRG
-673 GSEGGRSGGSS
+673 GDNRSGGYS

-712 GFRGDSQSSR
+712 GFRGDDR
-722 EGGFRG
+722 GERGGFRG